1 VLRLMILV
9 AAITATGIALL
20 QWASRLR
27 VLGAQAEQ
35 ISAQHWQA
43 MLGNTIVAAVLWYVW
58 FSI

>member
-1 VLRLMILV
+1 MLRIMILV
-9 AAITATGIALL
+9 AAIGATGIALL

-35 ISAQHWQA
+35 VSAQHWQV

>member
-9 AAITATGIALL
+9 AAISATGIAVL

-35 ISAQHWQA
+35 VSAQHWQTR
-43 MLGNTIVAAVLWYVW
+43 LGNTAVAAVLWYVW

>member
-1 VLRLMILV
+1 MILV
-9 AAITATGIALL
+9 AAISATGIAVL

-35 ISAQHWQA
+35 VSAQHWQTR
-43 MLGNTIVAAVLWYVW
+43 LGNTAVAAVLWYVW